1 MLVKGELK
9 CLHCGFMSAR
19 WIGKKGSPLTVAG
32 IPDGQRREGADPLS
46 AARCYRCEGPVFLD
60 EADPVL
66 SISRLRR
73 IRRLRAQIAAIDAER
88 THAA

>member
-19 WIGKKGSPLTVAG
+19 WIGRKGTALTVTG
-32 IPDGQRREGADPLS
+32 IPEAQRREGSDPCAL
-46 AARCYRCEGPVFLD
+46 ARCYRCEGPVFLD

-88 THAA
+88 TQAA